1 MSRGLDTHAGGHV
14 KQPRRR
20 MDKATRRRVFIT
32 VGILA
37 AIVFGLYLYTV
48 ISHVRA

>member
-1 MSRGLDTHAGGHV
+1 MSRGVWTHAGGYV
-14 KQPRRR
+14 NQTRRR